1 MGSTPLHSRALGPRG
16 REEGGGESSREVES
30 DVRVK
35 ELKAAERR
43 RRRKDCEKV
52 VAIKGAQQSG
62 TVRGFGAT
70 KGIKERGKRRW
81 LAYRSNAAV
90 VKVIAKATANLS

>member
-1 MGSTPLHSRALGPRG
+1 MGSMPLSSRALGLKG
-16 REEGGGESSREVES
+16 REEGGDESSREVES
-30 DVRVK
+30 DVRVE
-35 ELKAAERR
+35 ELKEVERR
-43 RRRKDCEKV
+43 RRREDCEKV
-52 VAIKGAQQSG
+52 AAIKGAQQSG

-81 LAYRSNAAV
+81 LADRSNAAV